1 MLIYVVYLTSFA
13 IILQIPHAWHVSVDT
28 TQYCRWRLVA
38 PSVLPALAVSMR
50 SRMTDPS
57 YTSTG
62 NYCSNF
68 QDHVSPDFY
77 FTDIRFCIDLIPTCL
92 IM

>member
-1 MLIYVVYLTSFA
+1 MLGMFLLIQLSIVGGDWL
-13 IILQIPHAWHVSVDT
+13 
-28 TQYCRWRLVA
+28 RR
-38 PSVLPALAVSMR
+38 SVLPALAVSMR

-68 QDHVSPDFY
+68 QDHVSSDFY
-77 FTDIRFCIDLIPTCL
+77 FTDIIFCIDLIPTCL
-92 IM
+92 IMGINHRH